1 MDTELAY
8 TPVTQAYGHS
18 HESQYIILACCA
30 NHISAECCQW
40 RGGGGLLLWFPQLVG
55 QELFVSGFMLAI
67 NPSVRISAPAGV
79 QEMFNC

>member
-40 RGGGGLLLWFPQLVG
+40 RGGGVSSYGSPSWLAKNCLFLVSCLL
-55 QELFVSGFMLAI
+55 
-67 NPSVRISAPAGV
+67 
-79 QEMFNC
+79 